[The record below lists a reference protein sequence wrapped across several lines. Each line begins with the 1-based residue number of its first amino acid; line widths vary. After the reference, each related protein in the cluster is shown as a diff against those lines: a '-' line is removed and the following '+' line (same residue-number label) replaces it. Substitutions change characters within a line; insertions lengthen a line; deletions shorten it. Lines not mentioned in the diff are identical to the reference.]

1 MSLKHLWDKKIMAGL
16 LFLVI
21 LGSAPSWAAG
31 SSGFA
36 PSLPAQPSED
46 KELPPPGKKCQI
58 DDNFYFTYEFS
69 EKLKMGT
76 VILKVQ
82 VFDKAGEK
90 NSSFALIG
98 RCDMPTMSGAHDSG
112 DQEFKLN
119 KKNDYLSEGG
129 VRMISCTLSTHSSFI
144 LTFQPLFGRTVLGQI
159 Y

>member
-36 PSLPAQPSED
+36 PSLQAQPSED

-69 EKLKMGT
+69 EKPKMGT

-98 RCDMPTMSGAHDSG
+98 RYDMPTMSGAHDSG

-119 KKNDYLSEGG
+119 KKNDYLLPINIVMRGEWE
-129 VRMISCTLSTHSSFI
+129 VK
-144 LTFQPLFGRTVLGQI
+144 LTFLKDGTPVFHGFFRFNV
-159 Y
+159 